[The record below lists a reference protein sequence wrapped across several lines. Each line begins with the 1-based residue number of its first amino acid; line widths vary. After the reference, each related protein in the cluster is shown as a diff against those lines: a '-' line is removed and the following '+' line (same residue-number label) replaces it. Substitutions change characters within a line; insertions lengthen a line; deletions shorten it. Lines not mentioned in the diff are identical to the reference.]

1 MDHWT
6 EIRTAYGVARSGT
19 VSKAA
24 QKLGVHRA
32 TVNRHIDALE
42 AEIGTRL
49 FLRHRRGYELTDAG
63 REFMEIA
70 ERSYDMLEDFFGRI
84 RVQSADVEGEVI
96 VATLF
101 PLTDLILPAILEFR
115 RHHPK
120 TRVRVTTG
128 DELARLELAEAHVA
142 LRVGSKA
149 TNADYVVQPFCT
161 LDFALFAHRTYID
174 RHGRPQGQ
182 DLTGHALVGN
192 PDAHSAA
199 PFEVWLATNVDPE
212 QLVLVSANPK
222 VLEDALR
229 SGEGIGFM
237 PVSYART
244 LPDLE
249 QIVPALPDWQ
259 VESWLVT
266 HVDVHRTDKVQS
278 MLNCLKALVFAT

>member
-6 EIRTAYGVARSGT
+6 EIRTAYVVARTGT

-24 QKLGVHRA
+24 QELGLHRA
-32 TVNRHIDALE
+32 TVSRHVDALE
-42 AEIGTRL
+42 GEIGARL
-49 FLRHRRGYELTDAG
+49 FLRHRRGYELTDVG

-70 ERSYDMLEDFFGRI
+70 ERSYDMLEDFFGRV
-84 RVQSADVEGEVI
+84 RVQSADVEGQVI

-115 RHHPK
+115 RRHPK

-128 DELARLELAEAHVA
+128 DELARLEFAEAHVA

-149 TNADYVVQPFCT
+149 TNEDYVVQPFCT
-161 LDFALFAHRTYID
+161 LDFSLFAHRGYID
-174 RHGRPQGQ
+174 RFGKPEGH

-192 PDAHSAA
+192 PDADSGA
-199 PFEVWLATNVDPE
+199 PFEVWIARNVDPE

-222 VLEDALR
+222 VLEDAVR

-237 PVSYART
+237 PVAYAQT

-249 QIVPALPDWQ
+249 QVVPALPEWQ
-259 VESWLVT
+259 VQSWLVT

-278 MLNCLKALVFAT
+278 MLGCLKSLAFAT

>member
-24 QKLGVHRA
+24 KELGVHRA

-70 ERSYDMLEDFFGRI
+70 ERSYDMLEDFFGRV

-101 PLTDLILPAILEFR
+101 PLTNQILPAILEFR
-115 RHHPK
+115 RRHPK

-142 LRVGSKA
+142 LRVGSRA
-149 TNADYVVQPFCT
+149 TNADYVVQSFCT
-161 LDFALFAHRTYID
+161 LDFALFAHRSYID
-174 RHGRPQGQ
+174 RYGRPDGQ

-192 PDAHSAA
+192 PDALSAA
-199 PFEVWLATNVDPE
+199 PFEAWLANNVSPE

-229 SGEGIGFM
+229 AGEGIGFM
-237 PVSYART
+237 PISYARS
-244 LPDLE
+244 LPDLV
-249 QIVPALPDWQ
+249 QVTPALPEWKVQ
-259 VESWLVT
+259 SWLVT

-278 MLNCLKALVFAT
+278 MLRCLKDHVLTK

>member
-1 MDHWT
+1 MDHWN
-6 EIRTAYGVARSGT
+6 EIRTAYSVAQAGT

-24 QKLGVHRA
+24 QELGVHRA

-49 FLRHRRGYELTDAG
+49 FLRHRRGYELTDTG
-63 REFMEIA
+63 REFLQIA
-70 ERSYDMLEDFFGRI
+70 ERSFDMLKDFFGRV

-115 RHHPK
+115 RRHPR

-142 LRVGSKA
+142 LRVGKKA

-161 LDFALFAHRTYID
+161 LDFALFAHHSYID
-174 RHGRPQGQ
+174 RLGKPNSQ
-182 DLTGHALVGN
+182 DLTGHVFVGN
-192 PDAHSAA
+192 PNVQSAA
-199 PFEVWLATNVDPE
+199 PFEVWLAQNVDPE
-212 QLVLVSANPK
+212 QLVLISQNPK

-229 SGEGIGFM
+229 SGEGIGFL
-237 PVSYART
+237 PTTYAHT

-249 QIVPALPDWQ
+249 QVMPALPEWQ

-278 MLNCLKALVFAT
+278 MLACLKALVIAT

>member
-1 MDHWT
+1 MDRWT
-6 EIRTAYGVARSGT
+6 EIRTAYSVARAGT

-24 QKLGVHRA
+24 QELGVHRA

-49 FLRHRRGYELTDAG
+49 FLRHRRGYELTDVG

-70 ERSYDMLEDFFGRI
+70 ERSHDMLEDFFGRV
-84 RVQSADVEGEVI
+84 RVRSADVEGEVI

-115 RHHPK
+115 RRHPK

-128 DELARLELAEAHVA
+128 DELARLELAEAHVS
-142 LRVGSKA
+142 LRVGAKP

-161 LDFALFAHRTYID
+161 LEFALFAHRAYID
-174 RHGRPQGQ
+174 RYGQ
-182 DLTGHALVGN
+182 PKEHDLTDHVLVGN
-192 PDAHSAA
+192 PDERSAA
-199 PFEVWLATNVDPE
+199 PFEVWLAQSMEPE

-222 VLEDALR
+222 VLEDAVC
-229 SGEGIGFM
+229 SGEGIGFL
-237 PVSYART
+237 PVAYAET
-244 LPDLE
+244 LPDLQ
-249 QIVPALPDWQ
+249 QIGHALPEWQ
-259 VESWLVT
+259 VQSWLVT

-278 MLNCLKALVFAT
+278 MLACLKALVFAT